1 MANNTKKITK
11 TNKNRPKF
19 DREELVQLIVCDIL
33 NGVSRYRVMLKLKRD
48 QYEGFESS
56 KYSRSKQ
63 YDLIEEAYN
72 NCKIPLAEDRQKQR
86 ELFIARY
93 EDILEEC
100 RDSRDRQNAIAALK
114 EMGKILGIY
123 DPEKVDVT
131 ANVNVDI
138 SFGLEDDETELQ
150 D

>member
-1 MANNTKKITK
+1 MARRDIIKQKKA
-11 TNKNRPKF
+11 RPKF

-33 NGVSRYRVMLKLKRD
+33 NGMSRYRVLLKLKRD
-48 QYEGFESS
+48 QYEDFKSS
-56 KYSRSKQ
+56 EFSRSKQ
-63 YDLIEEAYN
+63 YDLVQEAYEC
-72 NCKIPLAEDRQKQR
+72 CKIPLAEDRQKQR

-114 EMGKILGIY
+114 EMSRLLGLY
-123 DPEKVDVT
+123 EPDKVDVN

-138 SFGLEDDETELQ
+138 SFGLEDDEDISE
-150 D
+150 

>member
-1 MANNTKKITK
+1 MARRDIIKQKKA
-11 TNKNRPKF
+11 RPKF

-33 NGVSRYRVMLKLKRD
+33 NGMSRYRVLLKLKRD
-48 QYEGFESS
+48 QYEDFKSS
-56 KYSRSKQ
+56 EFSRSKQ
-63 YDLIEEAYN
+63 YDLVQEAYEC
-72 NCKIPLAEDRQKQR
+72 CKIPLAEDRQKQR

-114 EMGKILGIY
+114 EMSRLLGLY
-123 DPEKVDVT
+123 EPDKVDVN

-138 SFGLEDDETELQ
+138 SFGLEDDNETELQ

>member
-1 MANNTKKITK
+1 MARRDIIKQKKA
-11 TNKNRPKF
+11 RPKF

-33 NGVSRYRVMLKLKRD
+33 NGMSRYRVLLKLKRD
-48 QYEGFESS
+48 QYEDFKSS
-56 KYSRSKQ
+56 EFSRSKQ
-63 YDLIEEAYN
+63 YDLVQEAYEC
-72 NCKIPLAEDRQKQR
+72 CKIPLAEDRQKQR

-114 EMGKILGIY
+114 EMSRLLGLY
-123 DPEKVDVT
+123 EPDKVDVK

-138 SFGLEDDETELQ
+138 SFGLEDNDETELQ

>member
-1 MANNTKKITK
+1 MARNDTIKAKKV
-11 TNKNRPKF
+11 RPKL

-33 NGVSRYRVMLKLKRD
+33 NGMSRYRVLLKLKRD
-48 QYEGFESS
+48 QYEDFKSS
-56 KYSRSKQ
+56 EFSRSKQ
-63 YDLIEEAYN
+63 YDLVQEAYEC
-72 NCKIPLAEDRQKQR
+72 CKIPLAEDRQKQR

-100 RDSRDRQNAIAALK
+100 RDARDRQNAIAALK

-123 DPEKVDVT
+123 EPDKVDVT
-131 ANVNVDI
+131 ANVSVDI

>member
-138 SFGLEDDETELQ
+138 SFGLEDNEEITE
-150 D
+150 

>member
-1 MANNTKKITK
+1 MARRDIIKQKKA
-11 TNKNRPKF
+11 RPKF

-33 NGVSRYRVMLKLKRD
+33 NGMSRYRVLLKLKRD
-48 QYEGFESS
+48 QYEDFKSS
-56 KYSRSKQ
+56 EFSRSKQ
-63 YDLIEEAYN
+63 YDLVQEAYEC
-72 NCKIPLAEDRQKQR
+72 CKIPLAEDRQKQR

-100 RDSRDRQNAIAALK
+100 RDSRDRQNAISALK
-114 EMGKILGIY
+114 EMSRLLGLY
-123 DPEKVDVT
+123 EPDKVDVN

>member
-1 MANNTKKITK
+1 MARRDIIKQKKA
-11 TNKNRPKF
+11 RPKF

-33 NGVSRYRVMLKLKRD
+33 NGMSRYRVLLKLKRD
-48 QYEGFESS
+48 QYEDFKSS
-56 KYSRSKQ
+56 EFSRSKQ
-63 YDLIEEAYN
+63 YDLVQEAYEC
-72 NCKIPLAEDRQKQR
+72 CKIPLAEDRQKQR

-114 EMGKILGIY
+114 EMSRLLGLY
-123 DPEKVDVT
+123 EPDKVDVN

-138 SFGLEDDETELQ
+138 SFGLEDNDETELQ